1 MATGGMHDTAY
12 GAPEDFM
19 KQKNKIVW
27 IIAVAVLAAGYGLFY
42 LSNRVPF
49 AEQKPAVGDNAPA
62 LALADT
68 SGNMVNLADYRGKVV
83 LINFWASWC
92 PPCKAEMPGFQRV
105 LMEFEGK
112 GFAVLSVSLDDVSPA
127 VLKELNIL
135 FPVMKLNERV
145 KMGYGNVSDVPQSFL
160 IDREGRIIK
169 KVWKVYDEK
178 DLGADVKRA
187 LGGTG

>member
-1 MATGGMHDTAY
+1 
-12 GAPEDFM
+12 M

-68 SGNMVNLADYRGKVV
+68 SGNMVNLGDYRGKVV

-160 IDREGRIIK
+160 IDREGRILK

-178 DLGADVKRA
+178 DLRADVKRA